1 VTDYTG
7 VARELLQDECYAA
20 GKRCPVDA
28 DLYEPAIRAI
38 TSAIEFNHATLLG
51 ERNSARAHAK
61 ANEERIVQQRHVLSK
76 AEEKYLR
83 LRRHYNLMA
92 RSHDLF
98 EVGYRSAYGLLCAVL
113 SDYNEGT
120 ISGETIL
127 AIQEFIDRQ
136 AKPV

>member
-1 VTDYTG
+1 VTDFTE
-7 VARELLQDECYAA
+7 VARELLKDECYTA
-20 GKRCPVDA
+20 GKRCATHNDM
-28 DLYEPAIRAI
+28 YEPAVRAI
-38 TSAIEFNHATLLG
+38 TSAIQFNHATLLG

-83 LRRHYNLMA
+83 LRRHYNFMA

-98 EVGYRSAYGLLCAVL
+98 EVGYRSAYALLCAVL

-136 AKPV
+136 SKPV